1 MSDLSG
7 LERRVVDALAERRD
21 EIVALACDLVSLDT
35 TAREPGDAPRDE
47 VALQELL
54 AARLEAVGAVVD
66 LFEPDAAALAGRP
79 LVPPGLD
86 FAGRPQL
93 IARLPGAGGGRALVL
108 NGHIDVVP
116 APAADGWT
124 SPPFAPEVRD
134 GLLFGRGSC
143 DMKGGIAAMTVAAEV
158 LAGVGKL
165 AGDLVV
171 ATNTDEESSGAGG
184 TALVERGLRADAA
197 IVTEPTGLEVWTCC
211 RGSSY
216 ATVTVEGR
224 AGHTEVPQ
232 PPWRDGGAVNAIEKA
247 VVVIDAIRALRER
260 WAADPALTHPTLSR
274 PDALVTVVRAG
285 DWAVTIPG
293 SCSLV
298 LGALFLPVQA
308 ATDGFAGDVEREVE
322 TWVTRVCAE
331 RDDWLAAHPPR
342 FRWEPQAVMPYEI
355 ATDEPIVGA
364 TESALR
370 ALGVEPRRSG
380 LDSWFDAATLT
391 VLGGIPAIG
400 LGPGGLGR
408 DGVPVAHTVD
418 EHVPVDD
425 LVRTAQALA
434 VAALRFCGP
443 AT

>member
-1 MSDLSG
+1 MSG
-7 LERRVVDALAERRD
+7 LSEHERRVVDELAERRD
-21 EIVALACDLVSLDT
+21 DIVALACDLVALDT
-35 TAREPGDAPRDE
+35 TAREPGDPPRDE
-47 VALQELL
+47 AELQELL
-54 AARLEAVGAVVD
+54 ARRLEAAGAAID
-66 LFEPDAAALAGRP
+66 LFEPDADALEGRP

-93 IARLPGAGGGRALVL
+93 IARLPGRGGGRSLAL

-116 APAADGWT
+116 AREEDGWS
-124 SPPFAPEVRD
+124 SPPFVPEVRD

-158 LAGVGKL
+158 LAGRRAL

-184 TALVERGLRADAA
+184 SALVGRGLAVDAA
-197 IVTEPTGLEVWTCC
+197 IVTEPTGLEIWTCC

-224 AGHTEVPQ
+224 AGHTEIPQ
-232 PPWRDGGAVNAIEKA
+232 PPWRDGGAVNAIDKA
-247 VVVIDAIRALRER
+247 VVVIDALRSLRER
-260 WAADPALTHPTLSR
+260 WAADPALTHPVLAA

-293 SCSLV
+293 SCTLV
-298 LGALFLPVQA
+298 LGALFLPAQA
-308 ATDGFAGDVEREVE
+308 AADGFAGEVEREVE
-322 TWVTRVCAE
+322 AWVTRVCAE
-331 RDDWLAAHPPR
+331 RDDWLASHPPR
-342 FRWEPQAVMPYEI
+342 FQWEPQAVMPYEV
-355 ATDEPIVGA
+355 AGDEAIVSVTGD
-364 TESALR
+364 ALR
-370 ALGVEPRRSG
+370 ALGVEPRRAG
-380 LDSWFDAATLT
+380 LDSWFDAATLS
-391 VLGGIPAIG
+391 VVGGIPAIG
-400 LGPGGLGR
+400 LGPTGLR
-408 DGVPVAHTVD
+408 SDGVPVAHTVD

-434 VAALRFCGP
+434 VAALRFCGA